1 MQHVADII
9 PIMRHQPQIS
19 HPTAKFRED
28 ISFKLLNVLYLS
40 REDKANVIWQITKS
54 EKRTALSSVGSHSL
68 QLVAAG
74 ACCILNV
81 SSPWCGQQARM
92 SLGHDW
98 VETGSRHT
106 ATTTLILVTVAVAV
120 VFNGGTR
127 GCNLAYAWQES
138 ATANEKAI
146 WEELAYWHQAWRQ
159 EKAVR
164 SETPNDGSSWT
175 AAHYSKSFFLSLINV
190 TVLRYLMFF
199 SLHLLH

>member
-28 ISFKLLNVLYLS
+28 ISFKLLNVLYLVRKWEKNSVIQRWLSFAAACCS
-40 REDKANVIWQITKS
+40 RCLLHS
-54 EKRTALSSVGSHSL
+54 ERLLS
-68 QLVAAG
+68 LVWAAG
-74 ACCILNV
+74 LYV
-81 SSPWCGQQARM
+81 VGPWLSGNRQQAY
-92 SLGHDW
+92 GYN
-98 VETGSRHT
+98 
-106 ATTTLILVTVAVAV
+106 TLILVTVAVAV